1 MGAKVPPPM
10 RLFGGV
16 ALVGASR
23 FGLSNP
29 YDCSVYAIETSA
41 GVVLIDAGSG
51 LEPELIDANLRA
63 DGYDPGAV
71 RALVLTHAHADHA
84 GGARWWKARTG
95 CEVLAPGGERGIV
108 EGIVDATDVLNRA
121 KRAGLYPADYVFPTV
136 SVDRGVSDDDLL
148 AFGDVTLRAIEVAG
162 HSAHHTCY
170 FAELAGRRVLFS
182 GDAVF
187 YGGSL
192 LLQNIAECR
201 MDDYRRDLPKLEGL
215 RVDVLLPGHGIFVLR
230 FGQEHINRAIEA
242 IRGLA
247 MPANFA
253 ALCPKVIP
261 EAYRR

>member
-1 MGAKVPPPM
+1 M
-10 RLFGGV
+10 RLFDGV

-29 YDCSVYAIETSA
+29 YDCSIYAIETSA

-51 LEPELIDANLRA
+51 LEPELIEANLRA
-63 DGYDPGAV
+63 DGYDPDAV
-71 RALVLTHAHADHA
+71 RALVITHAHADHA
-84 GGARWWKARTG
+84 GGAGWWKARTG
-95 CEVLAPGGERGIV
+95 CETLVPEGERGIV
-108 EGIVDATDVLNRA
+108 EGTVEARDVLNTA
-121 KRAGLYPADYVFPTV
+121 KRAGLYPADYVFPAAG
-136 SVDRGVSDDDLL
+136 VDRGVSDGDLL
-148 AFGDVTLRAIEVAG
+148 TFGDVTLRAIEVAG

-170 FAELAGRRVLFS
+170 LAELAGRRVLFS

-201 MDDYRRDLPKLEGL
+201 MSDYRRDLPKLEGL

-230 FGQEHINRAIEA
+230 FGQEHINRALEA